1 MQSLDGLAEEK
12 IASHC
17 DTPGETAWVHSVT
30 STPPPRMKHSRLHR
44 RWSLFQRQ
52 QHRQA
57 MKLTPAVR
65 GMLWAAI
72 AGVLFSSLN
81 TVVRS
86 ITLNL
91 DVYESLFLRYAFGLL
106 VMLPWV
112 LRDPPSYV
120 PKDVKG
126 QFWRGA
132 VHTMGLMFWFTAL
145 PHTTLADMTALGFTG
160 PIFIMLGAAWFLGEK
175 MRADRWVAAL
185 IGFAGVLVVVGP
197 QLDGSGGIYT
207 LVMLASS
214 PMFAASFLITKALTR
229 TESASVIVFW
239 QSLTVSLFGLPM
251 AIYGWQHPTLW
262 QWVGFLAAGVLGSL
276 GHYCLTRGFRATDI
290 SVTQSL
296 RFLDLVWASV
306 LGWWVFADVPR
317 STTLLGALVI
327 MASTLWI
334 ARRESRARAAE
345 SR

>member
-1 MQSLDGLAEEK
+1 
-12 IASHC
+12 
-17 DTPGETAWVHSVT
+17 
-30 STPPPRMKHSRLHR
+30 MKNSRLHR
-44 RWSLFQRQ
+44 RWSVFQRQ

-57 MKLTPAVR
+57 MKLSPAVR
-65 GMLWAAI
+65 GMLWAAS
-72 AGVLFSSLN
+72 AGVLFSLLN

-91 DVYESLFLRYAFGLL
+91 DVYESLFLRYAFGML

-112 LRDPPSYV
+112 LRDPTSYV
-120 PKDVKG
+120 PKDIKG

-132 VHTMGLMFWFTAL
+132 VHTLGLMFWFTAL
-145 PHTTLADMTALGFTG
+145 PHTSLADMTALGFTG

-175 MRADRWVAAL
+175 MRADRWIAAL

-197 QLDGSGGIYT
+197 QLSGTGGFYT

-229 TESASVIVFW
+229 HESASVIVFW
-239 QSLTVSLFGLPM
+239 QSLMVSLLGLPM

-276 GHYCLTRGFRATDI
+276 GHYCLTRGFNATDI

-296 RFLDLVWASV
+296 RFLDLVWASL
-306 LGWWVFADVPR
+306 LGWLVFADVPR

-327 MASTLWI
+327 MASTVWI
-334 ARRESRARAAE
+334 ARRESRARAAK
-345 SR
+345 SD